1 MYEYYFIYVVDAKRR
16 KDEIAAA
23 ESQHLI
29 RQLGRKASPNN
40 LRMRH
45 ILLAFGNHLVSL
57 GNWLQKRYADLPAGY
72 PAATL
77 TKSQTGEC

>member
-1 MYEYYFIYVVDAKRR
+1 MYEYYFIYAVDAKRR

-23 ESQHLI
+23 ENQHLI
-29 RQLGRKASPNN
+29 RHFTRRERTDN

-45 ILLAFGNHLVSL
+45 IMLAFGKRLVSL

-77 TKSQTGEC
+77 AKSQTGEC